1 MESSN
6 DDHILNPS
14 NISEAQS
21 PERIGIPQSLHYK
34 TEMESSNDD
43 HILNPSNIS
52 EAQSPER
59 IEIPQSLQFPT
70 NQYHSTQIVIEHS
83 STNLRGAVVRVLSQS
98 TCVHL
103 EG

>member
-1 MESSN
+1 
-6 DDHILNPS
+6 
-14 NISEAQS
+14 
-21 PERIGIPQSLHYK
+21 
-34 TEMESSNDD
+34 MESSNDD

-83 STNLRGAVVRVLSQS
+83 STNLREPLSESCRNQRAC
-98 TCVHL
+98 TLKLNH
-103 EG
+103 